1 MLKNSLVYLGVFL
14 LLISL
19 LSFINIVY
27 SYYFNLYLNL
37 DSYFPSLFLSLFF
50 GLYLIF
56 YKFSNIKFDSI
67 NKIFFVIIG
76 YLLLPLIISF
86 PYYFSIYNIS
96 FIDSYFEAVSG
107 FTSTGFTIIDN
118 IKHLDQSLILWRST
132 SQWVGG
138 LYFLFSIIILID
150 IFDKSLKNSL
160 TNYLSFNSSE
170 FIRQLSKVFF
180 LYLFLTIIIFF
191 LLKIINFRNFDAF
204 NFALSIISSGGFKPV
219 NEINYLLNKNYK
231 IIIFSFTL
239 LFSFFSIFFSYNL
252 IFYRKKNLNFFTEDF
267 YLLVYLV
274 IISFTFFIFFTK
286 QNLSYYLLSICSSVS
301 NIGIFFSNENSNLYF
316 IYFIMVII
324 GGSFFSTSSGIRLF
338 KIYTLIKF
346 SINELLSHTKPKHIL
361 LSKVIFNTN
370 QVDYDVINK
379 YFLSILIFIIS
390 LSTVTALLSITG
402 ISFIQSF
409 KLGILTIMN
418 TVNSSL
424 FNLEYFDFKN
434 INVVSKSVFII
445 FMIIGRVEFLALI
458 LIFKK
463 YLFKN

>member
-1 MLKNSLVYLGVFL
+1 MLRSSLVYLGIFL

-37 DSYFPSLFLSLFF
+37 DSYFPPLFVSLFLGLF
-50 GLYLIF
+50 LIF
-56 YKFSNIKFDSI
+56 YKFRYLKFNSI

-76 YLLLPLIISF
+76 YLLLPLIISL

-96 FIDSYFEAVSG
+96 FIDGYFEAVSG

-132 SQWVGG
+132 SQWIGG

-170 FIRQLSKVFF
+170 FVRQLSKVFF

-239 LFSFFSIFFSYNL
+239 LFSFFSIFFSYNI

-267 YLLVYLV
+267 YLLVYLI
-274 IISFTFFIFFTK
+274 IISFAFFIFFTK
-286 QNLSYYLLSICSSVS
+286 QNFSYYLLSICSSVS

-316 IYFIMVII
+316 LYFIMVII

-346 SINELLSHTKPKHIL
+346 SINELLSHTKPKHVL
-361 LSKVIFNTN
+361 LSKVIFNAN
-370 QVDYDVINK
+370 KVDYDVINK

-390 LSTVTALLSITG
+390 LTTVTALLSITG

-434 INVVSKSVFII
+434 INVISKSILII

>member
-1 MLKNSLVYLGVFL
+1 MLRSSLVYLGIFL

-37 DSYFPSLFLSLFF
+37 DSYFPPLFVSLFLGLF
-50 GLYLIF
+50 LIF
-56 YKFSNIKFDSI
+56 YKFRYLKFNSI

-76 YLLLPLIISF
+76 YLLLPSIISL

-96 FIDSYFEAVSG
+96 FIDGYFEAVSG

-132 SQWVGG
+132 SQWIGG

-170 FIRQLSKVFF
+170 FVRQLSKVFF

-191 LLKIINFRNFDAF
+191 LLKIINFRNLDAF

-219 NEINYLLNKNYK
+219 NEINFLLNKNYK
-231 IIIFSFTL
+231 IIVFSFTL
-239 LFSFFSIFFSYNL
+239 LFSFFSIFFSYNI

-267 YLLVYLV
+267 YLLVYLI
-274 IISFTFFIFFTK
+274 IISFAFFIFFTK
-286 QNLSYYLLSICSSVS
+286 QNFSYYFLSICSSVS

-316 IYFIMVII
+316 LYFIMVII

-346 SINELLSHTKPKHIL
+346 SINELLSHTKPKHVL
-361 LSKVIFNTN
+361 LSKVIFNAN
-370 QVDYDVINK
+370 KVDYDVINK

-390 LSTVTALLSITG
+390 LTTVTALLSITG

-434 INVVSKSVFII
+434 INVISKSILII

>member
-1 MLKNSLVYLGVFL
+1 MFKSSLVYLGVFL

-19 LSFINIVY
+19 LSFLNIVY

-37 DSYFPSLFLSLFF
+37 DSYFPSLFLSLLL
-50 GLYLIF
+50 GLFLVF
-56 YKFSNIKFDSI
+56 YKFGNIKFDTI
-67 NKIFFVIIG
+67 NKIFFVILG
-76 YLLLPLIISF
+76 YLLLPLIISL

-96 FIDSYFEAVSG
+96 FINSYFEAVSG
-107 FTSTGFTIIDN
+107 FTSTGFTTIDN
-118 IKHLDQSLILWRST
+118 IKHLDQSLIIWRST

-138 LYFLFSIIILID
+138 LYFLFSIIVLID
-150 IFDKSLKNSL
+150 IFDKNLKNSL

-170 FIRQLSKVFF
+170 FIRQLSKVFL
-180 LYLFLTIIIFF
+180 LYCFLTIIIF
-191 LLKIINFRNFDAF
+191 LSLKIINFRNFDAF
-204 NFALSIISSGGFKPV
+204 NFALSIISSGGFKSV

-239 LFSFFSIFFSYNL
+239 LFSFFSIFFSYN
-252 IFYRKKNLNFFTEDF
+252 IVFYRKKNLNFFTEDF
-267 YLLVYLV
+267 YLFVYL
-274 IISFTFFIFFTK
+274 ILTAFIFFIFFSEK
-286 QNLSYYLLSICSSVS
+286 NFSYYLLSICSSVS
-301 NIGIFFSNENSNLYF
+301 NIGIFFSDENSNLYF
-316 IYFIMVII
+316 LYFIMVII

-346 SINELLSHTKPKHIL
+346 SINELLSHTKPKHVL
-361 LSKVIFNTN
+361 LSKVIFDTN
-370 QVDYDVINK
+370 KVDYDVINK
-379 YFLSILIFIIS
+379 YFLSILIFVIS
-390 LSTVTALLSITG
+390 LTTITSLLSITG
-402 ISFIQSF
+402 ISFIESF

-424 FNLEYFDFKN
+424 YNIEYFDFKN
-434 INVVSKSVFII
+434 INDVSKTLFII

>member
-1 MLKNSLVYLGVFL
+1 MSKSSTVYLGIFL

-19 LSFINIVY
+19 LSFFNIVY

-37 DSYFPSLFLSLFF
+37 DSYFPSLFLSLLL
-50 GLYLIF
+50 GLFLIF
-56 YKFSNIKFDSI
+56 YKFGNIKFDTI

-76 YLLLPLIISF
+76 YLLLPLIISL

-96 FIDSYFEAVSG
+96 FINSYFEAVSG
-107 FTSTGFTIIDN
+107 FTSTGFTIFDN
-118 IKHLDQSLILWRST
+118 IKHLDQSLVIWRST
-132 SQWVGG
+132 SQWIGG

-150 IFDKSLKNSL
+150 IFDKNLKNSL

-170 FIRQLSKVFF
+170 FIRQLSKVFL
-180 LYLFLTIIIFF
+180 LYCFLTIIIFL

-204 NFALSIISSGGFKPV
+204 NFALSIISSGGFKSV

-231 IIIFSFTL
+231 IIVFSFTL
-239 LFSFFSIFFSYNL
+239 LFSFFSIFFSYN
-252 IFYRKKNLNFFTEDF
+252 IVFYRKKNLNFFTEDF
-267 YLLVYLV
+267 YLFVYLV
-274 IISFTFFIFFTK
+274 LIAFIFFIFFSEK
-286 QNLSYYLLSICSSVS
+286 NFSYYLLSICSSVS
-301 NIGIFFSNENSNLYF
+301 NIGIFFSDENSNLYF
-316 IYFIMVII
+316 LYFIMVII

-346 SINELLSHTKPKHIL
+346 SINELLSHTKPKHVL
-361 LSKVIFNTN
+361 LSKVIFDTN
-370 QVDYDVINK
+370 KVDYDVINK
-379 YFLSILIFIIS
+379 YFLSILVFIIS
-390 LSTVTALLSITG
+390 LTTIASLLSITG

-409 KLGILTIMN
+409 KLGMLTIMN

-424 FNLEYFDFKN
+424 YNIEYFDFNN
-434 INVVSKSVFII
+434 INVMSKSLFII